1 MAPET
6 LADLPY
12 AATLSPHQ
20 GPLAADTDY
29 DGLHFDGLD
38 LAAPRGAGSRF
49 LECAFTRVTVQDGRF
64 RLARLND
71 VWLSET
77 RLTATELTETAWTD
91 AILAGC
97 VAAGVTADAAQL
109 RRVTFRNCK
118 LDGVNLRGAT
128 LIEVSFVDCL
138 LRDVDFGAA
147 TLRRCTFPG
156 TQLRTTDFSHVTL
169 EQVDLRGAELGLIIT
184 PGALRGATISPGQ
197 LAELAPLLA
206 EQAGL
211 VVADPD

>member
-12 AATLSPHQ
+12 AATLSPHD
-20 GPLAADTDY
+20 GPLAPDTDY
-29 DGLHFDGLD
+29 DGAHFDGLD

-64 RLARLND
+64 RLARFND
-71 VWLSET
+71 VWLSEA

-118 LDGVNLRGAT
+118 LDGVNLRAAT

-156 TQLRTTDFSHVTL
+156 TQLHAADFSHVTL

-211 VVADPD
+211 VIADPD